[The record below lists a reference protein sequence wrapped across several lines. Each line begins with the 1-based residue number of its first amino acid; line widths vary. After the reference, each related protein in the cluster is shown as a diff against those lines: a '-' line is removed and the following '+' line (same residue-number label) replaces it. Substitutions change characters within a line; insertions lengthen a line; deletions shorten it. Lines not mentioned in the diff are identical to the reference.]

1 MIKESTVHSHIP
13 AQKVRP
19 LKAQGL
25 LPDGSFAQD
34 GDFRVDMYDSLGA
47 LGIYGLDKIDAE
59 QFGYEDYKPKSYGM
73 DAIQNNVTV
82 PSTGTLVQHL
92 QGWLPGAVAT
102 ITAARTID
110 KITGIM
116 TIGEFEDEQIVQ
128 QIVENTAN
136 PSPYSDFAN
145 TPLAGVNVNYVHRD
159 VVRWEDG
166 FNVGFLEEKVGS
178 RGRLNTAAEK
188 RKSVMQFGLEVVR
201 NRIGFYGQN
210 NGLNQTYGLLNDP
223 GLPAYITVA
232 TGASSSSKLWSLK
245 TFQEIIN
252 DIQQAVQALQTN
264 SKGVIDPEEVSLT
277 LAIPVNRYQYLNTTT
292 DFGIS
297 VMDWIRKNYPKMRI
311 LAVPEFEGANG
322 GSNIFYLFAD
332 SINDGSSTD
341 GGQTFIQMVPAKL
354 IVTGVARYEKHYV
367 EGFANATAGVMCK
380 RPYAVYRAT
389 GI

>member
-1 MIKESTVHSHIP
+1 MLQESTIHTLIP
-13 AQKVRP
+13 ADKVRP
-19 LKAQGL
+19 LKSQAL
-25 LPDGSFAQD
+25 LPNGSFAED
-34 GDFRVDMYDSLGA
+34 GDFRIDNYQALES
-47 LGIYGLDKIDAE
+47 LGIYGLDQIDAAA
-59 QFGYEDYKPKSYGM
+59 FGYDDYKPKGYGM
-73 DAIQNNVTV
+73 DTIQNNVTV

-102 ITAARTID
+102 ITSAKTID

-128 QIVENTAN
+128 QIVENTSN
-136 PSPYSDFAN
+136 PSPYSDFSN

-159 VVRWEDG
+159 VVRWEEG
-166 FNVGFLEEKVGS
+166 FSVGFLEEKVGS
-178 RGRLNTAAEK
+178 RGRLNVAAEK
-188 RKSVMQFGLEVVR
+188 RKSVMQFGLEVLR

-210 NGLNQTYGLLNDP
+210 SGLNQTYGLLNDP
-223 GLPAYITVA
+223 SLSGYITVA
-232 TGASSSSKLWSLK
+232 TGAVSSSKLWSVK

-264 SKGVIDPEEVSLT
+264 SKGILDPEEIPLT

-297 VMDWIRKNYPKMRI
+297 VMDWIKRNYPKMRI

-322 GSNIFYLFAD
+322 GSNVFYLFAD
-332 SINDGSSTD
+332 SVNDGVSSD
-341 GGQTFIQMVPAKL
+341 GGQTFIQMVPAKFL
-354 IVTGVARYEKHYV
+354 VTGVARYEKRYV
-367 EGFANATAGVMCK
+367 EGFAAATAGVMCK